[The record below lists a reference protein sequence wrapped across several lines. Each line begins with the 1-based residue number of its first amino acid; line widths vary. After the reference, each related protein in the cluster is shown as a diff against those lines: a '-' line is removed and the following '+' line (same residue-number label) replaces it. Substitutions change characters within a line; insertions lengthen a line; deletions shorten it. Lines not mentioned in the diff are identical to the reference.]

1 MSSLK
6 EIKIEKDFM
15 GNEYTKEIINDLILP
30 KLFTTPLLLSDKKR
44 SNGVYYKSSIE
55 LKENDSVGIIWEDD
69 IDIDLSLLLSNGRVL
84 SWNNDF
90 LGDNG
95 LKFSGDVTSAGSEY
109 FRFVKLKN
117 VEGYLRAN
125 LYYGNYGLGDN
136 FSIFIEREGKIIYKS
151 DVISFSQIKRSQIT
165 IGYIRDNKF
174 FLDIFGENNNNVAY
188 INNKEFSIEK
198 FLINQPIPT
207 VEKLLDYLEIPYKKL
222 DTTELNGKNYYIFE

>member
-1 MSSLK
+1 M
-6 EIKIEKDFM
+6 
-15 GNEYTKEIINDLILP
+15 
-30 KLFTTPLLLSDKKR
+30 
-44 SNGVYYKSSIE
+44 
-55 LKENDSVGIIWEDD
+55 GIIWEDN
-69 IDIDLSLLLSNGRVL
+69 IDIDLSLLLSNGKIL

-125 LYYGNYGLGDN
+125 LYYGNYNLDNN

-151 DVISFSQIKRSQIT
+151 DIISFSQIKRNQIT
-165 IGYIRDNKF
+165 IGYVRDNKF

-188 INNKEFSIEK
+188 IDNKEFNREK

-207 VEKLLDYLEIPYKKL
+207 VEKLLDYLEISYKKL